1 MENYPIEQCYGCIH
15 RQVCKHIP
23 VIEKAMKLKDKLPL
37 YIEEDCEDYAPE
49 QSTTTV
55 KESASNLTQE
65 ILKAIKGGAPVD
77 TGAGDGIHRHVTMIN
92 SDETETL
99 TEVMNCVMDAM
110 EKGMHVTTAY
120 INQQMMDEI
129 MAECQVDGKNGP
141 IHKVIVN
148 GVHEVNLKI
157 DNTIPYMGIMIE

>member
-1 MENYPIEQCYGCIH
+1 MENYPIGQCYGCIH

-37 YIEEDCEDYAPE
+37 FIEEDCEDFAPE
-49 QSTTTV
+49 QDMKGVSV

-65 ILKAIKGGAPVD
+65 ILKAVKGSFD
-77 TGAGDGIHRHVTMIN
+77 ESDSIHRHVTMIN

-99 TEVMNCVMDAM
+99 SEVMNCVMDAM
-110 EKGMHVTTAY
+110 EKGMTVTTAY

-129 MAECQVDGKNGP
+129 MSECKMNPSNGP
-141 IHKVIVN
+141 VHKVIVN
-148 GVHEVNLKI
+148 GVHEVNLKV